1 MSQTQKH
8 LIVSKFGGTSMG
20 TREAMLNAAK
30 IVLSKPS
37 IRLVVVS
44 ATSGTTNQLIEIA
57 RTKKES
63 DMLAVESRHRELAV
77 ALGCDS
83 AQTERL
89 SALFTEMRS
98 LVALHEIQDEASL
111 DSILSIGERASSIL
125 FVQALRHEQKADAI
139 LIDARKYLKT
149 DSYFGKAEPDRIATA
164 APCGELKKRIQST
177 HEIFVTQGFIG
188 SDTRGITTTLGRG
201 GSDYS
206 AALFAEA
213 LGASELEIWTDV
225 PGILTID
232 PRVVPTARIIPEIS
246 FAEAA
251 EMANFGAK
259 VLHPATLWPAVRA
272 SIPVFVGST
281 FQPEKEGTRILPN
294 RSSDA
299 PLIRAIAVRKEQ
311 TLITVSSLRMLN
323 SHGFLAKMFEV
334 LARYSL
340 SIDLVTTSEVSVAL
354 TVDEGSLRSGGKRV
368 SEQQEMINE
377 LRTFAEVKIEE
388 GLSLI
393 AIIGNSL
400 NHSSGVAAKVFHS
413 ISEFNVRL
421 VCHGASEHNV
431 CFLVAAKE
439 ANEVAKRLHH
449 VCIEWSSR

>member
-1 MSQTQKH
+1 M
-8 LIVSKFGGTSMG
+8 
-20 TREAMLNAAK
+20 
-30 IVLSKPS
+30 
-37 IRLVVVS
+37 
-44 ATSGTTNQLIEIA
+44 
-57 RTKKES
+57 
-63 DMLAVESRHRELAV
+63 
-77 ALGCDS
+77 
-83 AQTERL
+83 
-89 SALFTEMRS
+89 
-98 LVALHEIQDEASL
+98 
-111 DSILSIGERASSIL
+111 
-125 FVQALRHEQKADAI
+125 
-139 LIDARKYLKT
+139 
-149 DSYFGKAEPDRIATA
+149 
-164 APCGELKKRIQST
+164 
-177 HEIFVTQGFIG
+177 
-188 SDTRGITTTLGRG
+188 
-201 GSDYS
+201 
-206 AALFAEA
+206 
-213 LGASELEIWTDV
+213 
-225 PGILTID
+225 D

-334 LARYSL
+334 LARHSL

-354 TVDEGSLRSGGKRV
+354 TVDEGSLGSGGKRV
-368 SEQQEMINE
+368 SEQHEMIHE
-377 LRTFAEVKIEE
+377 LRQFAEVKIEE

-431 CFLVAAKE
+431 CFLVAAKQ